1 VTGAD
6 AAEALQDRL
15 RHLVVNE
22 TDAPATRDPRLVAG
36 LDVAYQTGGERLA
49 AAVVVLDPASFE
61 PVESAT
67 VTGRAAAGYRPGL
80 FALREL
86 PALVE
91 ALDRLGSAPD
101 LLVCDGQGVAHPR
114 RFGLASHL
122 GVVTGLPSIGVAKQP
137 LVGTWDPPAEPRGSW
152 SPLRDGGE
160 VIGRVLRTQTG
171 TRPVFVSIGHRID
184 LETAS
189 ELVLRLSPSYRLPET
204 TRRADQLARQALE
217 ASAG

>member
-1 VTGAD
+1 MTGEEP
-6 AAEALQDRL
+6 AEALQDRL
-15 RHLVVNE
+15 SHLVVTE

-61 PVESAT
+61 LVESAT
-67 VTGRAAAGYRPGL
+67 VTGRALAGYWPGL

-91 ALDRLGSAPD
+91 ALERLESAPD
-101 LLVCDGQGVAHPR
+101 LLICDGQGVAHPR

-137 LVGTWDPPAEPRGSW
+137 LIGTWEPPEQPRGSW
-152 SPLRDGGE
+152 SPLWDGDE

-171 TRPVFVSIGHRID
+171 TRPVFVSVGHRID

-189 ELVLRLSPSYRLPET
+189 GLVLRLSPSYRLPET
-204 TRRADQLARQALE
+204 TRRADQLARQALK
-217 ASAG
+217 AARG